1 MGLGAIA
8 SWLIRTPD
16 GVFHS
21 SRAETEKVKKIKVK
35 KQLLMERR
43 SAAFVW
49 LGQDETPRR
58 CLRAAIRNPKK

>member
-1 MGLGAIA
+1 
-8 SWLIRTPD
+8 
-16 GVFHS
+16 VFS
-21 SRAETEKVKKIKVK
+21 IQAAQRSITKLK

-49 LGQDETPRR
+49 LGHDETPRR